1 VKSRRESARDDHAG
15 PRGALAS
22 WVAWVS
28 IAALYT
34 GVLLLGSLARAI
46 RGRSAPATGPVA
58 VLGAF
63 YNPNWFVS
71 HARPL
76 ALSGV
81 GGVVVVTDTVPAQ
94 VEGVQV
100 VVPPR
105 WLVRLTTRNTARL
118 LCFLGVG
125 LKQRPSLFM
134 GFHLAP
140 AAAFA
145 QLVGGLLGRPSCYQM
160 TGGPIEI
167 VGGGYQAENPVL
179 RRLRGPSPLLERLAL
194 ATARRF
200 DLVVV
205 RGSKARDYLVERGVP
220 AGRVACITG
229 SVDVSRLT
237 RDDERDYDLLFLG
250 RLEGIKRPLRFV
262 QVLADVAARRPD
274 VRAVMVG
281 DGPLRDSV
289 REEAARLGVGARLEM
304 TGRVADVERYL
315 VRSRV
320 FVLTSRF
327 EGVSIA
333 LAEAMAAGV
342 VPVVSD
348 VGDLADL
355 VEDGRNGF
363 LVDPEDPQAFVER
376 VLELLGQP
384 ERCRRLSQAA
394 REKALSRVSLEQV
407 TELWREQLGRLVR
420 VGGTTDTGTRVRYS
434 GRSSA

>member
-1 VKSRRESARDDHAG
+1 VNTQRESAHDDHAG

-28 IAALYT
+28 IAALYAV
-34 GVLLLGSLARAI
+34 VLLLGSLARAV
-46 RGRSAPATGPVA
+46 RGRRASATGPVA

-81 GGVVVVTDTVPAQ
+81 DGVVVVTDTVPAQ

-125 LKQRPSLFM
+125 LKRRPSLFM

-145 QLVGGLLGRPSCYQM
+145 QLVGDLLGRPSCYQM

-179 RRLRGPSPLLERLAL
+179 RRLRGRSPLLERLAL

-229 SVDVSRLT
+229 SVDVSRLA
-237 RDDERDYDLLFLG
+237 RDEDRHYDLLFLG

-262 QVLADVAARRPD
+262 QILAEVAAVRPE
-274 VRAVMVG
+274 VRAVIVG

-304 TGRVADVERYL
+304 TGKVADVERYL

-363 LVDPEDPQAFVER
+363 LVDPEDPQAFVRR
-376 VLELLGQP
+376 VLELLGEP
-384 ERCRRLSQAA
+384 ERCNRLSQAA
-394 REKALSRVSLEQV
+394 REKALSRVSLEKV
-407 TELWREQLGRLVR
+407 SELWREQLGRLVR
-420 VGGTTDTGTRVRYS
+420 IGGTTDTGTRVRYS